1 MRLSATASTLC
12 VLLGLGYGT
21 AVHAAE
27 TSPQGSTLTVTTKRV
42 CPGTISP
49 YQYGQ
54 FIEYLCAMT
63 PSIFAEKLSDGSF
76 EGVPPYRKGFRAE
89 TDRYEQ
95 PWYPDGAVHR
105 GEFVLDDQQP
115 FNGKRS
121 QRIRQ
126 MRGDPCTLGVSQAG
140 IYVRAGQPL
149 RCVLHLR
156 AEGVAGPVRV
166 TLRGIDA
173 TYATAEWRATEKWEQ
188 CRAELTPSGTDAHA
202 TLTVSFRGPGTLW
215 IDQVSLMP
223 TATVCGWRTDAAQAL
238 KALRPGM
245 IRFGGSTT
253 EGFEWTATLGDPARR
268 VPFTTC
274 WGGLE
279 PGNAGVE
286 EFVEL
291 CQWVGAEP
299 LICVRFTGKTPR
311 DAAEQVEYFNGPASS
326 PMGKRRAANGHPAPY
341 RVKFWQ
347 IGNELGN
354 ETYQRG
360 VADFCRAMKAADP
373 RIKLLAAFPS
383 PGLLKNAGQYLDYI
397 CPHHYGC
404 HNLRAME
411 ASVNDCRRMIAENA
425 PGRPIRLAITEWNTT
440 AGNWG
445 LGRGM
450 LWTLDNALACSR
462 YHNFMHRHC
471 DLIEIANRS
480 NLADSFCCG
489 VIQTSRGDL
498 FKTPTYYAQQLYA
511 EHSGQYPLE
520 IRDARGSTSDAVLD
534 VSATLS
540 ADERRVALFVVNPA
554 RQAQRRTIDLGVFAP
569 LAASM
574 SAWVLADT
582 AQADE
587 RDAANSWH
595 EPKRIRTIPAQ
606 ATLAGAKL
614 AWEFAPLSLTVFDA
628 RR

>member
-1 MRLSATASTLC
+1 MVWPLC
-12 VLLGLGYGT
+12 VVL
-21 AVHAAE
+21 AVGSNAAAYAAE
-27 TSPQGSTLTVTTKRV
+27 TDSTGATLTVTTARL
-42 CPGTISP
+42 CQASISP
-49 YQYGQ
+49 YQCGQ
-54 FIEYLCAMT
+54 FIEYLCALT
-63 PSIFAEKLSDGSF
+63 PSMFAEKLSDGSF

-95 PWYPDGAVHR
+95 LWYPDGAVHR
-105 GEFVLDDQQP
+105 AEFTLDPEQP
-115 FNGKRS
+115 FNGKLS

-126 MRGDPCTLGVSQAG
+126 KKGDPCTLGVSQAG
-140 IYVRAGQPL
+140 ISVRSGEPL
-149 RCVLHLR
+149 RCSVHLR
-156 AEGVAGPVRV
+156 AAGLVEPVHA
-166 TLRGIDA
+166 TLRGIGK
-173 TYATAEWRATEKWEQ
+173 TYAKVAWRPGQRWQRFDAV
-188 CRAELTPSGTDAHA
+188 LTPNATDTQA
-202 TLTVSFRGPGTLW
+202 TLTIAFRGPGTLW

-223 TATVCGWRTDAAQAL
+223 TQTVFGWRTDVAQAL
-238 KALRPGM
+238 KALHCGI

-253 EGFEWTATLGDPARR
+253 EGFDWMDTIGDPTRR

-279 PGNAGVE
+279 PGNAGLE
-286 EFVEL
+286 EFVQL

-299 LICVRFTGKTPR
+299 LVCVRFTGKRPQ
-311 DAAEQVEYFNGPASS
+311 DAAEQVQYFNGPATS
-326 PMGKRRAANGHPAPY
+326 PHGKLRAANGHPQPY

-360 VADFCRAMKAADP
+360 VAEFCKAMKAADP
-373 RIKLLAAFPS
+373 TIKLLAAFPS

-411 ASVNDCRRMIAENA
+411 ASVESCRRMIAENA

-450 LWTLDNALACSR
+450 LWTLENALACSR

-480 NLADSFCCG
+480 NLSDSFCCG
-489 VIQTSRGDL
+489 IIQPSRSDL

-511 EHSGQYPLE
+511 EHAGQYPLRVE
-520 IRDARGSTSDAVLD
+520 PSDSVLD

-540 ADERRVALFVVNPA
+540 ADQRRVALFVVNSS
-554 RQAQRRTIDLGVFAP
+554 RQSQQRTLDLTAFSPRTSDVVL
-569 LAASM
+569 
-574 SAWVLADT
+574 WTLADT
-582 AQADE
+582 LKADE

-595 EPKRIRTIPAQ
+595 EPQRIRTQPGRAP
-606 ATLAGAKL
+606 LAAGKL
-614 AWEFAPLSLTVFDA
+614 THPFAPLSLTVLEVQ
-628 RR
+628 R